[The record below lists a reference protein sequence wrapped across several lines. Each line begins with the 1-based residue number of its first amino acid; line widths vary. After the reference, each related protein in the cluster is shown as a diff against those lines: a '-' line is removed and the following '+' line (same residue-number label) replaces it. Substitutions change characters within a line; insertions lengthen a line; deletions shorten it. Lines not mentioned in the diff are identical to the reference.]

1 MQVKLPKLGLIVYSI
16 AAACS
21 SQFYGTHFNFTCVFH
36 FTYRKGFDRHR
47 EWVYHKTTTTK
58 AKIDIYSETSQ
69 LTLYC
74 FTYNWH
80 NTFTINVS
88 SLITSILFMFY
99 EFTVHKKCSKFP
111 SSELIAAWTR
121 RIVDCRT
128 LSRELSSLQKVWQ
141 REKLSWWNV
150 CSFLTGSEYTVA
162 FDCPHTQKSEGLE
175 SSEIGGCTSNNNC
188 WRAYIDMGVF
198 PCYVVG
204 NSLMKFV

>member
-88 SLITSILFMFY
+88 SLITFKFFYVLWIHSTQKMLKISFIRIDSRMDTSYRGLSHSFKGTEQFAKGLTERKIVMMKCLFIFNWIWI
-99 EFTVHKKCSKFP
+99 HCG
-111 SSELIAAWTR
+111 IW
-121 RIVDCRT
+121 
-128 LSRELSSLQKVWQ
+128 LSS
-141 REKLSWWNV
+141 
-150 CSFLTGSEYTVA
+150 
-162 FDCPHTQKSEGLE
+162 HTKIWRSGVERNWGL
-175 SSEIGGCTSNNNC
+175 
-188 WRAYIDMGVF
+188 Y
-198 PCYVVG
+198 
-204 NSLMKFV
+204 L